1 MLKNKGFAEA
11 LIDKRRKFIEDL
23 KRLREEA
30 LAELERKGYEVRGKA
45 PSEIR
50 NAIKR
55 SPRRKT
61 NQVGARDD
69 GVQNERKKVV

>member
-1 MLKNKGFAEA
+1 MLKNIRA
-11 LIDKRRKFIEDL
+11 LEGSVDDRRKFIEDL

-30 LAELERKGYEVRGKA
+30 LAELENKGYEVRGKT

-55 SPRRKT
+55 APRRKA
-61 NQVGARDD
+61 NQVSECDG
-69 GVQNERKKVV
+69 GVQKK